1 MDPFKPYQPR
11 PKTAPPPKLTT
22 SDAEAV
28 ALAAVAWIVADDAML
43 TRFVTLTGCG
53 ADEIRLRLGQPAFLG
68 AVLDFLLG
76 NEADVIAFAAHQ
88 GFAPETPMLARAM
101 LP

>member
-1 MDPFKPYQPR
+1 MDPFKPYE
-11 PKTAPPPKLTT
+11 PKIRTAPVKMTA

-28 ALAAVAWIVADDAML
+28 ALQAVAWIVADDAL
-43 TRFVTLTGCG
+43 RDRFVALTGCG
-53 ADEIRLRLGQPAFLG
+53 SDELRMRLTQPAFLG

-76 NEADVIAFAAHQ
+76 NEADVVAFAEHA
-88 GFAPETPMLARAM
+88 GFAPETMLLARSM